1 MIKKKIK
8 IESYEV
14 GPNGNVKLSALMKH
28 MQQTALEDCDQ
39 YGASY
44 ENMREEDLVFVIIRF
59 GIRFFRPIRKNDVI
73 EILSVN
79 DRIEGIVFVRDFLIY
94 KDGVPAAEATTN
106 WVMMSYSRRRP
117 MRPTATKYP
126 VPEMR
131 MGVTSLELPHNIC
144 PDGVFDSS
152 EKHTVRYSELDENE
166 HLNNTVYADLV
177 YDYSDCEIGDVEN
190 CFISFNSE
198 ALKDDVLVISRRKTE
213 KGAEMKCV
221 NERSGKVCFEGIIN
235 FR

>member
-1 MIKKKIK
+1 MIKKKIT

-14 GPNGNVKLSALMKH
+14 GPKGNVKLSALMKH

-79 DRIEGIVFVRDFLIY
+79 DRVDGIVFVRDFLIY
-94 KDGVPAAEATTN
+94 KDGLPVAEASTH
-106 WVMMSYSRRRP
+106 WVIMSFSRRRP
-117 MRPTATKYP
+117 MRPTSTKYP
-126 VPEMR
+126 MPELK
-131 MGVTSLELPHNIC
+131 MGITSLELPRNIC
-144 PDGVFDSS
+144 PDGEFDSS
-152 EKHTVRYSELDENE
+152 EKHIVRYSELDEND

-177 YDYSDCEIGDVEN
+177 YDYSGCEIGDVEK
-190 CFISFNSE
+190 CFISFSSE
-198 ALKDDVLVISRRKTE
+198 ALLGDTLAINRRTDGKS
-213 KGAEMKCV
+213 AEMRCI
-221 NERSGKVCFEGIIN
+221 NERSGKVCFEASIN